1 MPRFDTVR
9 DAFADC
15 FRNGR
20 LWLVQFFA
28 NPILFGLFAAWLL
41 IPVASSLHLIVNFI
55 VALLLLAAVLVIH
68 AATLNYFFN
77 RPSGENLP
85 SAFRRAVRHL
95 IPVAICIAVFCLLW
109 LFVEKIDSYQILFP
123 TFARSTFPAWL
134 RRHVTLSALES
145 LFTAVLFLVRWVL
158 VPGLVLPFVLQT
170 ADSGFR
176 GFGLQSL
183 SAWRQ
188 TVLSVSYWVVLLLA
202 ALLGVLATEKIM
214 ALTPDFRTSTFRS
227 EAVSLAFRLT
237 IAYAAGLFSWILAC
251 SMVGRC
257 AAAARV
263 TPNVSGNPAA

>member
-1 MPRFDTVR
+1 MPRFDTIR

-28 NPILFGLFAAWLL
+28 NPVLFGLFAAWLL
-41 IPVASSLHLIVNFI
+41 IPVASGLHLIVNFLA
-55 VALLLLAAVLVIH
+55 ALVLLAAILAIH

-77 RPSGENLP
+77 RQSGENLP
-85 SAFRRAVRHL
+85 SAFRRALRHL
-95 IPVAICIAVFCLLW
+95 IPVAICVAVFYLLW
-109 LFVEKIDSYQILFP
+109 LFVDKLDSYQTLFP
-123 TFARSTFPAWL
+123 TFLRSTFPVWL
-134 RRHVTLSALES
+134 RRHVTLHALEN
-145 LFTAVLFLVRWVL
+145 LFTAVLFLARWVL

-170 ADSGFR
+170 ADAGFR
-176 GFGLQSL
+176 GFGRPSL
-183 SAWRQ
+183 SAWRK
-188 TVLSVSYWVVLLLA
+188 TVFSLGYWVVLLFA
-202 ALLGVLATEKIM
+202 ALLGVLATKKIM

-237 IAYAAGLFSWILAC
+237 VAYAAGLFSWILAC

-263 TPNVSGNPAA
+263 TPEVSGNPAA